1 MYLTKKLWEI
11 CEKIT
16 DGTHQT
22 PKYFDSWVI
31 FLSSKNVTKSVID
44 WKDVKYI
51 DETQH
56 VVIQKRIAP
65 QKWDIL
71 LAKNWTT
78 GIWAIVDKDEIFDI
92 YVSLALLRPKKEN
105 IISEFLWYLINSP
118 LVKTQFNSRLRWVW
132 VPNLHLKEIKEV
144 QIPLPPLSTQKLI
157 VEKLDA
163 IFSEIEK
170 SKNLLEKNL
179 KNVDEMNKSVLEK
192 IFANDKWERKKL
204 GEVCEIWPKKNEVI
218 HLDENMFV
226 SFVPMKD
233 LKENEKWFD
242 ALEQKSIKEVYKWY
256 TYFAENDVLLAK
268 VTPCFEN
275 WKAWIAK
282 NLVNNIWFG
291 SSEFYVLRANKD
303 ILPEYIYYVIKQ
315 EKFLKHWKNN
325 MSGAVGLQRVT
336 KDFVVNFQIP
346 LPPLETQK
354 NIVSY
359 LDNIFAENQK
369 LKNLYQAQIKNLDE
383 MKQSFLK
390 KAFAGEL
397 V

>member
-1 MYLTKKLWEI
+1 MYPTKKLGEI
-11 CEKIT
+11 CEIIT
-16 DGTHQT
+16 WST
-22 PKYFDSWVI
+22 PKTSNLDFFW
-31 FLSSKNVTKSVID
+31 
-44 WKDVKYI
+44 
-51 DETQH
+51 
-56 VVIQKRIAP
+56 
-65 QKWDIL
+65 WDIL
-71 LAKNWTT
+71 WAWPADIWEEKYIFKTNKTLTDKWLFDGKARLVKKWSVLLVAIGTIWKVSIAGSDLTT
-78 GIWAIVDKDEIFDI
+78 NQQIH
-92 YVSLALLRPKKEN
+92 ALQTEKN
-105 IISEFLWYLINSP
+105 IIPEFLYYCLLSNKEKLKNQASSAVLAILN
-118 LVKTQFNSRLRWVW
+118 KSRLS
-132 VPNLHLKEIKEV
+132 NFL
-144 QIPLPPLSTQKLI
+144 IPLPPLSTQKLI
-157 VEKLDA
+157 VEKLDM
-163 IFSEIEK
+163 IFAEIEK

-179 KNVDEMNKSVLEK
+179 QNVDEMNKSVLEK
-192 IFANDKWERKKL
+192 IFANDKWEKKKL

-218 HLDENMFV
+218 HLNENMFV